1 MNSSCDSSGPELP
14 PADKGTQSAI
24 ATVPTQGRLLG
35 LDYGTHRIGTAL
47 STPDQTIASPL
58 ENYTLRSDAA
68 DAAFLREQ
76 VREYRVVGLV
86 VGLPIRSQGE
96 EGAKAR
102 EARMFGDW
110 AAKVTGLP
118 VAYADERFTTAAA
131 EDLLR
136 EAGMNRKQRKARLDK
151 LAAQLM
157 LQAFLDQR
165 KSGGAGDKSDAG

>member
-1 MNSSCDSSGPELP
+1 MSSSSDNSEPQSPSPEHTP
-14 PADKGTQSAI
+14 SIGGAS
-24 ATVPTQGRLLG
+24 VPRQGRLLG

-68 DAAFLREQ
+68 DAAFLRDQ

-102 EARMFGDW
+102 EARQFGEW
-110 AAKVTGLP
+110 AARVTSLP
-118 VAYADERFTTAAA
+118 VVYADERFTTAAA

-136 EAGMNRKQRKARLDK
+136 EAGLNRRQRKARLDK

-157 LQAFLDQR
+157 LQAFLDTR
-165 KSGGAGDKSDAG
+165 ADVG